1 MCFGAVSATC
11 IRRIPQSETRIC
23 ALSLTTGPSYEE
35 RALYLEAIVQNH
47 REVVTFEDFASQVF
61 SPSPGYPMSGTG
73 EEEKKSH
80 QRHTFVLFFTPFC
93 LRFSHGDITSEHF
106 PLPSSGRPIF
116 RHRFSTPST
125 SVAPIPLD
133 LTPHCLHLLMNI
145 KRGRSGCFPPW
156 NPLQTRRRR
165 RFLKVSLTRCCV
177 CLLSFQ
183 TASFSAIT
191 FPMNITRL
199 FKWRRV
205 RPRVCARSSPPARS
219 RYLREPIDKQQLTD
233 VSKAFLSVH
242 HEQKGKCVLSPSS
255 YANRR

>member
-73 EEEKKSH
+73 EEKKSH
-80 QRHTFVLFFTPFC
+80 QHHTFVLFFTPFC
-93 LRFSHGDITSEHF
+93 LRFSHGDITFEHF

-116 RHRFSTPST
+116 CHRFSTPST

-156 NPLQTRRRR
+156 NPLQTCRRR
-165 RFLKVSLTRCCV
+165 RFLKVSLTLL
-177 CLLSFQ
+177 CLSALIPNCFFQ
-183 TASFSAIT
+183 CNYFPYEYNKT
-191 FPMNITRL
+191 F
-199 FKWRRV
+199 
-205 RPRVCARSSPPARS
+205 
-219 RYLREPIDKQQLTD
+219 
-233 VSKAFLSVH
+233 
-242 HEQKGKCVLSPSS
+242 
-255 YANRR
+255 